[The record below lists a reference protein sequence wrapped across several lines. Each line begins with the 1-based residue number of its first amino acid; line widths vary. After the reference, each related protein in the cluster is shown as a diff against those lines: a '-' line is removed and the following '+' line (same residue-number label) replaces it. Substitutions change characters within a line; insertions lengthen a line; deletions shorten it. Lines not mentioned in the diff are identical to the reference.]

1 MNTFNPADI
10 AEFSDRYRQF
20 AKTFRDHS
28 EYDFFR
34 ELNNEEAFTG
44 MRIATENLDFP
55 ALSGV
60 LKQLAP
66 AILATKAEDQDRL
79 KMAIG
84 ALISFIM
91 SKNGFRKTG
100 KKRAVVPVPVRIFR
114 SGEVYERCPCGLT
127 IEP

>member
-1 MNTFNPADI
+1 MNTFNTADI

-20 AKTFRDHS
+20 AKTLREHS
-28 EYDFFR
+28 AYDFFQ

-44 MRIATENLDFP
+44 MRILTENLDSP

-60 LKQLAP
+60 VKKLAP

-84 ALISFIM
+84 ALVSFIM
-91 SKNGFRKTG
+91 SKNGFQKTG
-100 KKRAVVPVPVRIFR
+100 KKRAVAPVPVRIFR
-114 SGEVYERCPCGLT
+114 SGEVFERVPVA
-127 IEP
+127 